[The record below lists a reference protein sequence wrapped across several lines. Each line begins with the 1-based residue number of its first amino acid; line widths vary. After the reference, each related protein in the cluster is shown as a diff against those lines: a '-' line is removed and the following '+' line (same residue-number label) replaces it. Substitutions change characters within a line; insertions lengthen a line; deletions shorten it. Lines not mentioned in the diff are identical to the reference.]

1 MVSDRFSVATFG
13 SDQIISSSPTF
24 PLVDSDLPENLFRSA
39 AFRTSLPLV
48 IASPCADVSFSSLA
62 DSSST
67 AMALDTSVI
76 KESRTPD
83 AACPSLLDVS
93 ALDSPVSPA
102 LSHEVSSDWGRPFLR
117 LSNGAGQLS
126 IFLWSAYFGN
136 YMQRLWLLSLCF
148 SSISL
153 LAFKHGLESDIFS
166 AFGLGFVV

>member
-1 MVSDRFSVATFG
+1 MF
-13 SDQIISSSPTF
+13 
-24 PLVDSDLPENLFRSA
+24 
-39 AFRTSLPLV
+39 
-48 IASPCADVSFSSLA
+48 SLA

-126 IFLWSAYFGN
+126 NFLWV
-136 YMQRLWLLSLCF
+136 WSLASF
-148 SSISL
+148 LL
-153 LAFKHGLESDIFS
+153 LALASNLNLHTNFGHA
-166 AFGLGFVV
+166 AFDPCEFWRF